1 MSESG
6 ADHLDVLTPGAK
18 RLVEAASQKQQ
29 QSGHAELGVA
39 HWMLALLER
48 HGPMAE
54 SLAQGLVAATA
65 QNTLQ
70 GQLREAALGQP
81 LARETVIS
89 RAVERAQSRG
99 KPQATERDLAAVIL
113 AADGYTIVEQP
124 AAASASSS
132 APAARKAEPPAP
144 DQAQEKGAQEKGAQ
158 EKGAQEK
165 GGQEKGEQ
173 EQAAPELLQYRPRAK
188 HPTPTLEQFGRDL
201 TREAVEA
208 KLPPFVGREEEI
220 QLAIETLCRR
230 QKRNPVLVG
239 PAGVGKT
246 AIVEGLAHRIARGDV
261 PEVLRGSRLLAI
273 QPSTLVAGASVLGE
287 VEKRMKAIID
297 EASQEAILLFID
309 EVHSI
314 MGAGGREGTSD
325 IASLLKPALARGA
338 LACIA
343 ATTDDEYRKF
353 IETDSALERRFQP
366 IRVQEMTA
374 QQTFAVMAALR
385 DDYAATRGV
394 RVSDEVLG
402 WLLDFSGRFLRN
414 RYFPD
419 KAVDL
424 LEQCVAHAIA
434 HSKTAVDQTT
444 ARTVA
449 QRIVGMPIAIEER
462 ESTLREAL
470 LDRAL
475 FNEEEVRSLVNRLR
489 VTMRGLDLR
498 PSRPNAIILLI
509 DEVAENG
516 EAVAT
521 AISEALFGASERVV
535 SIDFSRF
542 TQAHDITM
550 LIGAPPGYVGYS
562 ETLPLHRVA
571 QMPWCVLRCENVD
584 SCHPSVLEV
593 LTNAISEGFLTDARG
608 KRIYLS
614 DTVVVLTAGIKM
626 ESQRR
631 VPGFKQKADA
641 APKESRSTAR
651 FAAEQTLGAELVD
664 QCDLVSAEV
673 LTTDQASRHWL
684 RKHLLADI
692 TDRYHKQG
700 LTLHWDESLIE
711 WLMEQKNVYTNQ
723 RDWERFV
730 DERLSPLL
738 IHQLPD
744 RDGRE
749 IKSLHLKYDEGDIQ
763 VHSVEQSERNE

>member
-1 MSESG
+1 MCRKCSAG
-6 ADHLDVLTPGAK
+6 
-18 RLVEAASQKQQ
+18 
-29 QSGHAELGVA
+29 
-39 HWMLALLER
+39 
-48 HGPMAE
+48 
-54 SLAQGLVAATA
+54 
-65 QNTLQ
+65 
-70 GQLREAALGQP
+70 
-81 LARETVIS
+81 
-89 RAVERAQSRG
+89 RG
-99 KPQATERDLAAVIL
+99 
-113 AADGYTIVEQP
+113 
-124 AAASASSS
+124 
-132 APAARKAEPPAP
+132 
-144 DQAQEKGAQEKGAQ
+144 
-158 EKGAQEK
+158 
-165 GGQEKGEQ
+165 
-173 EQAAPELLQYRPRAK
+173 
-188 HPTPTLEQFGRDL
+188 
-201 TREAVEA
+201 
-208 KLPPFVGREEEI
+208 
-220 QLAIETLCRR
+220 C
-230 QKRNPVLVG
+230 
-239 PAGVGKT
+239 
-246 AIVEGLAHRIARGDV
+246 
-261 PEVLRGSRLLAI
+261 LAI

-374 QQTFAVMAALR
+374 QQTLAVLAALR

-394 RVSDEVLG
+394 RVSDDVLS

-470 LDRAL
+470 LERAL
-475 FNEEEVRSLVNRLR
+475 LTEEEVRSLVNRLR

-521 AISEALFGASERVV
+521 AISEALFGAAERVV
-535 SIDFSRF
+535 NIDFSRF

-550 LIGAPPGYVGYS
+550 LDRRA
-562 ETLPLHRVA
+562 
-571 QMPWCVLRCENVD
+571 
-584 SCHPSVLEV
+584 
-593 LTNAISEGFLTDARG
+593 
-608 KRIYLS
+608 
-614 DTVVVLTAGIKM
+614 AGIYRL
-626 ESQRR
+626 QRNAPAPSR
-631 VPGFKQKADA
+631 GPDA
-641 APKESRSTAR
+641 LVR
-651 FAAEQTLGAELVD
+651 F
-664 QCDLVSAEV
+664 EV
-673 LTTDQASRHWL
+673 
-684 RKHLLADI
+684 RK
-692 TDRYHKQG
+692 R
-700 LTLHWDESLIE
+700 
-711 WLMEQKNVYTNQ
+711 
-723 RDWERFV
+723 
-730 DERLSPLL
+730 
-738 IHQLPD
+738 
-744 RDGRE
+744 
-749 IKSLHLKYDEGDIQ
+749 
-763 VHSVEQSERNE
+763 

>member
-1 MSESG
+1 MSESS
-6 ADHLDVLTPGAK
+6 ADNLDAITPGAK

-29 QSGHAELGVA
+29 RAGHAELCVT

-54 SLAQGLVAATA
+54 SLASGLAATT
-65 QNTLQ
+65 TL
-70 GQLREAALGQP
+70 GAIENSLNEGRSGKP
-81 LARETVIS
+81 LARETVLS
-89 RAVERAQSRG
+89 LASERARARG

-113 AADGYTIVEQP
+113 AADGYTLIEES
-124 AAASASSS
+124 AAASASTPATVAVQAETPPPDQPQKEGPQDK
-132 APAARKAEPPAP
+132 APQDNAEPAV
-144 DQAQEKGAQEKGAQ
+144 
-158 EKGAQEK
+158 
-165 GGQEKGEQ
+165 
-173 EQAAPELLQYRPRAK
+173 LQYRPRAK
-188 HPTPTLEQFGRDL
+188 QPTPTLEQFGRDL
-201 TREAVEA
+201 TREAVEGR
-208 KLPPFVGREEEI
+208 LPPFVGREEEI

-287 VEKRMKAIID
+287 VEKRMKAIIE

-325 IASLLKPALARGA
+325 IASLLKPALARGG

-343 ATTDDEYRKF
+343 ATTDDEYRRF

-374 QQTFAVMAALR
+374 GQTLEVLAALR

-394 RVSDEVLG
+394 RVADDVLG
-402 WLLDFSGRFLRN
+402 WLLDFASRFLRN

-462 ESTLREAL
+462 ESALKEAL
-470 LDRAL
+470 LERAL
-475 FNEEEVRSLVNRLR
+475 LTEEEVRSLVNRLR

-498 PSRPNAIILLI
+498 PSRPNATILLI

-516 EAVAT
+516 EAVANVI
-521 AISEALFGASERVV
+521 AESLFGAAERVV
-535 SIDFSRF
+535 AIDFSRF
-542 TQAHDITM
+542 TQPHDITM

-571 QMPWCVLRCENVD
+571 QMPWCVLRCENLD
-584 SCHPSVLEV
+584 ACHPAVLEV
-593 LTNAISEGFLTDARG
+593 LTNALSEGFLTDARG

-614 DTVVVLTAGIKM
+614 DTVVVLTAGIKV
-626 ESQRR
+626 ESRRR
-631 VPGFKQKADA
+631 VPGFRHKEDA
-641 APKESRSTAR
+641 ASKESRSTAR
-651 FAAEQTLGAELVD
+651 QAAEHALGAELVD

-673 LTTDQASRHWL
+673 LTSDQASRLWL
-684 RKHLLADI
+684 KKHLLSDI

-700 LTLHWDESLIE
+700 LKLHWDDSVIE
-711 WLMEQKNVYTNQ
+711 WLMEQKHVYTNE

-738 IHQLPD
+738 IHQLPE
-744 RDGRE
+744 RDGQE
-749 IKSLHLKYDEGDIQ
+749 IKTLLLKYDGVDIQ
-763 VHSVEQSERNE
+763 VHSGEHSERNE